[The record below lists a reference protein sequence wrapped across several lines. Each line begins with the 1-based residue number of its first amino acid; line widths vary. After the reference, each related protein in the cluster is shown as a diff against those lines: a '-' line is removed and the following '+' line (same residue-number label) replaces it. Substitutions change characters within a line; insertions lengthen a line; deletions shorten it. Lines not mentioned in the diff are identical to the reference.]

1 MPNLKEQL
9 LPLEK
14 SHLLEVVRSDR
25 DRLSSLLHES
35 FTEIGASG
43 GTYTRDDVLNNLPI
57 EPQAKRSL
65 HEFQANLLSPDI
77 AHTTYITT
85 QTDPSMNQS
94 KRAKRSSIWIRKDK
108 TWQLIFHQ
116 GTPI

>member
-1 MPNLKEQL
+1 MLTLTDQL

-14 SHLLEVVRSDR
+14 SHLLEAVRSDR

-43 GTYTRDDVLNNLPI
+43 GTYTRDDVLNNLPT
-57 EPQAKRSL
+57 EPQANRSL
-65 HEFQANLLSPDI
+65 QEFQANLLSPDI

-85 QTDPSMNQS
+85 QTDPSTNQS